1 MKIQIIT
8 STANAQIKAIR
19 VLAQKSTGYKTA
31 GQIWLEGEH
40 LCDAYL
46 LALEKPKIGALP
58 TLQTVVLSDSAR
70 PRWMARLECM
80 LSKGLLDIACEAIA
94 APDTLFDSL
103 SGLPSSGGLGFV
115 IKQPQLEHAIQKTA
129 HTVILDGVQDAG
141 NVGSILRSAAAFGVS
156 QVLALEGTA
165 ALWSPK
171 VLRAAM
177 GAHFALHL
185 VEDLAVS
192 DIQLDVP
199 ILATHVHA
207 GEFLHQLQVAKEI
220 PNPCAWVM
228 GSEGQGVS
236 QALLDKAFQRV
247 KIEQLSEESLNVA
260 AAAAVCL
267 YASMRT
273 K

>member
-1 MKIQIIT
+1 MKMQTIT
-8 STANAQIKAIR
+8 SAANAQIKAIR
-19 VLAQKSTGYKTA
+19 QLAQKSTSYKSA

-46 LALEKPKIGALP
+46 FALAKPKTDAIPALE
-58 TLQTVVLSDSAR
+58 TVVLSLSAK
-70 PRWMARLECM
+70 PRWMARLEGM
-80 LSKGLLDIACEAIA
+80 LSQGFLDMACEAIVV
-94 APDTLFDSL
+94 PDTLFDSL

-115 IKQPQLEHAIQKTA
+115 LKQHQINNKIQKTA

-141 NVGSILRSAAAFGVS
+141 NVGSILRSAAAFGAS
-156 QVLALEGTA
+156 QVLALNGTA

-185 VEDLAVS
+185 VEDLTAE
-192 DIQLDVP
+192 DIELGVP

-207 GEFLHQLQVAKEI
+207 GEFLHTLQAAKKI
-220 PNPCAWVM
+220 PHPCAWVM

-236 QALLDKAFQRV
+236 QALLDKASQRV
-247 KIEQLSEESLNVA
+247 KIDQLSEESLNVA

-273 K
+273 H